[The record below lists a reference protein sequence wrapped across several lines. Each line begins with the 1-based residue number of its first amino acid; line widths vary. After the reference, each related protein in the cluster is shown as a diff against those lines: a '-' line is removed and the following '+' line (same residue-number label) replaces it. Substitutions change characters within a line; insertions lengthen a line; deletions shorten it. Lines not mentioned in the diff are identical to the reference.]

1 VSAPQ
6 DPLNIRGTS
15 APAIQIAKAFAIA
28 KGSLSLSLYVD
39 PLPALLEQL
48 VHSDNGKVVSA
59 SCPGTDVLSVLQA
72 TQFWCVGTRDISRL
86 PPPFSLSRLQY
97 VHSGHLTRLP
107 RLPRQTEHSETAR
120 RDSPSPTPLSNC
132 GRRSF
137 RPGYPK
143 SDAHL
148 LFIHLRSANRRSLG
162 RAARR
167 IASLTIRRRPTPSA
181 AVALRALAERTAPRW
196 FPKPWAA
203 RARSTTAKRAP
214 NCFAPSNALPSL
226 SPEAVDSSSLFP
238 PVTGLTFLCSPL
250 SQPRF
255 HHLASRRKGPHGVSR
270 AGWIPFSALRPRPT
284 PAPRPLEPALP
295 PRPSQS
301 RHTDA
306 PGSSCG
312 GWCGPTPGGRKSSR
326 IPSHPVVRRRTPV
339 VGHKHEA
346 LVLLFAAAALG
357 PSFARGLL
365 VRANTDNLNSASA
378 VRERQKTHSPIWPQV

>member
-1 VSAPQ
+1 VRRYS
-6 DPLNIRGTS
+6 RH
-15 APAIQIAKAFAIA
+15 IA
-28 KGSLSLSLYVD
+28 S
-39 PLPALLEQL
+39 
-48 VHSDNGKVVSA
+48 
-59 SCPGTDVLSVLQA
+59 T
-72 TQFWCVGTRDISRL
+72 

-107 RLPRQTEHSETAR
+107 RLPRQTEHSGTAR

-226 SPEAVDSSSLFP
+226 SPEAVESSSLFP

-270 AGWIPFSALRPRPT
+270 GGLDSLLRPSPSANPGAPT
-284 PAPRPLEPALP
+284 SRASSPSAPIAITA
-295 PRPSQS
+295 
-301 RHTDA
+301 H
-306 PGSSCG
+306 
-312 GWCGPTPGGRKSSR
+312 
-326 IPSHPVVRRRTPV
+326 
-339 VGHKHEA
+339 
-346 LVLLFAAAALG
+346 
-357 PSFARGLL
+357 
-365 VRANTDNLNSASA
+365 
-378 VRERQKTHSPIWPQV
+378 

>member
-196 FPKPWAA
+196 FSKPWAA
-203 RARSTTAKRAP
+203 RARSTTATEACTQLFRALQRAP
-214 NCFAPSNALPSL
+214 ISLAGSGGLLISLPSRNGPYFPL
-226 SPEAVDSSSLFP
+226 LASFSTKVSSPCV
-238 PVTGLTFLCSPL
+238 
-250 SQPRF
+250 SQKG
-255 HHLASRRKGPHGVSR
+255 ASRRLSGGLDSLLRPSPSANPGAPTSR
-270 AGWIPFSALRPRPT
+270 ASSPSA
-284 PAPRPLEPALP
+284 
-295 PRPSQS
+295 
-301 RHTDA
+301 
-306 PGSSCG
+306 
-312 GWCGPTPGGRKSSR
+312 
-326 IPSHPVVRRRTPV
+326 
-339 VGHKHEA
+339 
-346 LVLLFAAAALG
+346 
-357 PSFARGLL
+357 
-365 VRANTDNLNSASA
+365 
-378 VRERQKTHSPIWPQV
+378 PIAITAH

>member
-1 VSAPQ
+1 MWILSPLFLNNSSTRTTGRWFRPLARAPTCFPCCKQ
-6 DPLNIRGTS
+6 HNSG
-15 APAIQIAKAFAIA
+15 A
-28 KGSLSLSLYVD
+28 
-39 PLPALLEQL
+39 
-48 VHSDNGKVVSA
+48 
-59 SCPGTDVLSVLQA
+59 SVLA
-72 TQFWCVGTRDISRL
+72 TYRVC
-86 PPPFSLSRLQY
+86 PPPSPFPVSNMFIAVTSLASQGCRAKPSTQRPLAETLP
-97 VHSGHLTRLP
+97 HRHPSLTVDDVRFVP
-107 RLPRQTEHSETAR
+107 DIQN
-120 RDSPSPTPLSNC
+120 PTRTSS
-132 GRRSF
+132 SF
-137 RPGYPK
+137 K
-143 SDAHL
+143 
-148 LFIHLRSANRRSLG
+148 RSANRRSLG
-162 RAARR
+162 RAAKR

-181 AVALRALAERTAPRW
+181 AVALLALAERTAPRW
-196 FPKPWAA
+196 FSKPWAA
-203 RARSTTAKRAP
+203 GARSTTAKRAP
-214 NCFAPSNALPSL
+214 NCSAPSNAPSSL
-226 SPEAVDSSSLFP
+226 SPEAVDSSSLFL